1 MTVPKIRDKT
11 SADTGQADGA
21 RCFPHGVLE
30 GSEWRVLGPEQLVEL
45 CKKAHCRDYQ
55 PGETIFR
62 EGEACRGVYFI
73 SHGLVAVRK
82 DDAEGESVLL
92 RLASAGDTLGYRP
105 FCAGGPHRA
114 STEVLRNS
122 RICFFDGETMRD
134 LLHDNPELGVGFLRR
149 ASRELGQAEQRFY
162 ETVRLDLRARLAH
175 LLLIFKDRYGRHETD
190 GRIVVDLPV
199 SRQNMA
205 AMIGVRAESLS
216 RVIRHMTDDG
226 LINVSGHRA
235 WILDLDRLVAEIAT
249 PDMH

>member
-1 MTVPKIRDKT
+1 VSKFRDKIC
-11 SADTGQADGA
+11 ADTGQARSG
-21 RCFPHGVLE
+21 RCFPHGILQ
-30 GSEWRVLGPEQLVEL
+30 GTEWRVLGPEELVEL
-45 CKKAHCRDYQ
+45 CKKAHCRDYE

-82 DDAEGESVLL
+82 EDAEGEAVLL

-105 FCAGGPHRA
+105 FYAGGPHRA

-122 RICFFDGETMRD
+122 GICFFDAETMRD

-149 ASRELGQAEQRFY
+149 ASLELGQAEQRFY
-162 ETVRLDLRARLAH
+162 ETVRLDLRVRLAH
-175 LLLIFKDRYGRHETD
+175 MLLIFKERYGRQEAD
-190 GRIVVDLPV
+190 GRIVVDLPI

-216 RVIRHMTDDG
+216 RAIRHMTDNG
-226 LINVSGHRA
+226 LINVSGQRA
-235 WILDLDRLVAEIAT
+235 WIVDLDRLVAEGAT
-249 PDMH
+249 PDRH